1 MYFHGLLYI
10 AKTII
15 SEEVQVQQVL
25 NVSIPVVQTTSN
37 EREKR
42 KNRDSKNVT
51 FFQFKIET
59 YNSSVL

>member
-25 NVSIPVVQTTSN
+25 NVSIPVVQTISN

-51 FFQFKIET
+51 FFQFKIEK